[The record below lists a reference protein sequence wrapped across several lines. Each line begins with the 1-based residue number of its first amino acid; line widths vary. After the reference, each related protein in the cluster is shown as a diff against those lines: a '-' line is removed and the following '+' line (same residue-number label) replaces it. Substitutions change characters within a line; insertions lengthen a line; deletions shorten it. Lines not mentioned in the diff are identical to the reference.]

1 MSDVIDDVLS
11 DLNNN
16 INGSFA
22 SLRNDFSKLH
32 TGRANTAM
40 LDGIRIDYYG
50 VQTPINQCSIL
61 SVPDPR
67 LIIVKP
73 WDKSIIK
80 SIEKAI
86 HLADIGISPQ
96 NDGEVIRL
104 PIPALNEERRKVLVK
119 QVKQRGEEAKIA
131 IRNHRRDA
139 NEMLKDFEKSKDIS
153 KDELQIALEKV
164 QQNVDSAIK
173 QIDVVVANKEKDVL
187 EI

>member
-1 MSDVIDDVLS
+1 M
-11 DLNNN
+11 
-16 INGSFA
+16 
-22 SLRNDFSKLH
+22 
-32 TGRANTAM
+32 
-40 LDGIRIDYYG
+40 
-50 VQTPINQCSIL
+50 
-61 SVPDPR
+61 
-67 LIIVKP
+67 
-73 WDKSIIK
+73 
-80 SIEKAI
+80 
-86 HLADIGISPQ
+86 
-96 NDGEVIRL
+96 
-104 PIPALNEERRKVLVK
+104 VK